1 MGAIHRAGTYACSFK
16 PPKPP
21 ESYSAIRVDF
31 SQNQQ
36 LILTKKL
43 GDPGVEINGARI
55 YVTLT
60 QEETL
65 LFQPSAVSP
74 MGRQKNGPV
83 FVQFR
88 CYAGA
93 LDAPASNCWA
103 RQVFDSESE
112 EVLPN
117 V

>member
-36 LILTKKL
+36 LILTKQL
-43 GDPGVEINGARI
+43 GDSGVEINGAVVE
-55 YVTLT
+55 VTLT
-60 QEETL
+60 QRETL
-65 LFQPSAVSP
+65 IFQPSAGSP
-74 MGRQKNGPV
+74 MGRQKGTPV
-83 FVQFR
+83 AIQIR
-88 CYAGA
+88 CYASD
-93 LDAPASNCWA
+93 LDAPASACWA
-103 RQVFDSESE
+103 REVFDCESE

-117 V
+117 G